1 MKLLFYQLLYHSF
14 IGNFQ
19 QIKTPI
25 IYHSNLARIML
36 NSSGKIFMR
45 HSRIKLG
52 KHFERWLR
60 LSIYLLQYSFKWNIF
75 IFILAYDSI
84 HDVLSSVC
92 NTSITVPCVV
102 VWWNERKYKEGEY
115 VANCQLYRCRAEYV
129 LRIWF
134 WFINIWKYEDVIP
147 KLCKTLKLL

>member
-1 MKLLFYQLLYHSF
+1 MYSWKFLLFKHWKFLL
-14 IGNFQ
+14 FQ
-19 QIKTPI
+19 QIKTPK
-25 IYHSNLARIML
+25 IYHSNLARITL
-36 NSSGKIFMR
+36 NSSGKIFMW

-52 KHFERWLR
+52 KHFERLLR
-60 LSIYLLQYSFKWNIF
+60 LSIYLLQCSFKWN

-115 VANCQLYRCRAEYV
+115 VANCQLHRCRVEYV

-134 WFINIWKYEDVIP
+134 WFINIWKYEDLIS